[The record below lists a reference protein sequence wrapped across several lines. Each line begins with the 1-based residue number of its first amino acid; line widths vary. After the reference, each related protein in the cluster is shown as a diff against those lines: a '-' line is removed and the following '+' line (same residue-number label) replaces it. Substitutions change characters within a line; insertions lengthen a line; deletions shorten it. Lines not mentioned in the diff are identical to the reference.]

1 MSEKKSK
8 KMKNTKK
15 EYDEALASD
24 DPTKTSPQDLEN
36 LAKEAIKKFKSL
48 G

>member
-1 MSEKKSK
+1 MPEKKSK
-8 KMKNTKK
+8 LKNTKE

-24 DPTKTSPQDLEN
+24 DPTEISNQDLQDM
-36 LAKEAIKKFKSL
+36 AKEAVKKFKSL